1 VYNYI
6 VQLTTVM
13 LQFVCILVYDPQR
26 RRQFRRDAGHQGD
39 HIPRRACRMETAGHI
54 QIVVRD
60 RRGIFPVRRA
70 DVRVEIR

>member
-1 VYNYI
+1 M
-6 VQLTTVM
+6 L
-13 LQFVCILVYDPQR
+13 LQFVCIIVCVYDPQR

-39 HIPRRACRMETAGHI
+39 HIPRRAGRMETAGHI